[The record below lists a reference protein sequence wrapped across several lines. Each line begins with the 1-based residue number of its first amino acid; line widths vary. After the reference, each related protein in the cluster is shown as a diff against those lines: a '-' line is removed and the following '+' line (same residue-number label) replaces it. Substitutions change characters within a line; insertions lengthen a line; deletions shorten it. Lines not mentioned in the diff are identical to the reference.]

1 MAAMRAPA
9 LEMGDLR
16 ADRAPFVLL
25 ETADV
30 EQLDAAAG
38 RILSTVGVAVPSAD
52 ARDALGAAGAH
63 VDGQRVIF
71 PAGSLRPLLER
82 APARI
87 DLGARSGSAL
97 RTGEAP
103 LLTTDGCCPE
113 IHDLETGE
121 RRPTSL
127 ADVGVVAR
135 LADAIDAVDFCWPSV
150 SAQDVAAERRGLV
163 ELHQTLANT
172 GKHVQTVTITE
183 PDQASVA
190 VAMARAVAGGADE
203 CRRRPPVSA
212 LLGTV
217 TPLGNDGPTIDSAL
231 IFAEAGVP
239 VGFVTMPMG
248 GSTTPLTMAGSL
260 AVGLAEAL
268 CAVAAVQAATPG
280 APVFICF
287 IPTFMDLRT
296 GDFTGGAPEDTLM
309 GAAVAD
315 IGRFYGLPTQC
326 GVNSA
331 GAKGP
336 GWQSAVDDVATTFF
350 SLLAGVDMLTG
361 VGMVDGG
368 RAFSYEEMVLGTE
381 VAAAA
386 RALRGQGPG
395 AALPDGIDPV
405 SWAHR
410 RAVELLASHRVT
422 PLPDDTEAELG
433 RLLESD
439 RV

>member
-1 MAAMRAPA
+1 MAAMSAPA
-9 LEMGDLR
+9 LHLGDVL
-16 ADRAPFVLL
+16 ADTASLVLL

-30 EQLDAAAG
+30 EQLDAAAAG
-38 RILSTVGVAVPSAD
+38 ILSTVGVAVPSDGARAALAD
-52 ARDALGAAGAH
+52 AGTR
-63 VDGQRVIF
+63 VDGERVTF
-71 PAGSLRPLLER
+71 PAGSLRPLLDR
-82 APARI
+82 APARLE
-87 DLGARSGSAL
+87 LGARAGRSL
-97 RTGEAP
+97 RTGEAS
-103 LLTTDGCCPE
+103 LLTTDGCCTE

-127 ADVGVVAR
+127 ADVGIVAR

-150 SAQDVAAERRGLV
+150 SAQDVAVGRRGLA
-163 ELHQTLANT
+163 ELYQTLANT

-183 PDQASVA
+183 PGQASVA
-190 VAMARAVAGGADE
+190 VAMARTVAGGPVA

-217 TPLGNDGPTIDSAL
+217 TPLGNDGPTLDAAL

-239 VGFVTMPMG
+239 IGFVTMPMG

-268 CAVAAVQAATPG
+268 SAVAAVQATSPG

-287 IPTFMDLRT
+287 IPTFMDLKT

-336 GWQSAVDDVATTFF
+336 GWQSAVDDVATTLL
-350 SLLAGVDMLTG
+350 SLTAGVDMLTG

-368 RAFSYEEMVLGTE
+368 RAFSFEEMILGAE

-386 RALRGQGPG
+386 RALCGEGSG
-395 AALPDGIDPV
+395 AALPDDVDPL
-405 SWAHR
+405 SWARR
-410 RAVELLASHRVT
+410 RAGELLTTHRVA
-422 PLPDDTEAELG
+422 PLPDDVDEELK
-433 RLLESD
+433 RLVGTD
-439 RV
+439 RD